1 MLVLIKWMHLFIEL
15 VPVRIVFIIEL
26 ILVLRFGPALDHDRR
41 KVSMI

>member
-1 MLVLIKWMHLFIEL
+1 MLVLIKCMYLFIEL
-15 VPVRIVFIIEL
+15 VPVRIVFIEL